1 MQMCSRSLCNILPNQ
16 KKYLM
21 VRGPTVGMH
30 FQLHMQI
37 WPWDRI
43 EDLFHPVS
51 ICKLQRLSFQVS
63 ELDLRCKIVVNKVEI
78 VCSSLQHSNHLRNST
93 SRKETHPDLC
103 NLWCNLKLRSYYM
116 SLLCHLSWCQ
126 HSRGL
131 AAKTHHRLMS
141 ATQNYLCQ
149 VMNSKNREDSR
160 TLWCPDAKC
169 PDVR

>member
-21 VRGPTVGMH
+21 VCGPTVGMH

-116 SLLCHLSWCQ
+116 SWLCHLSWCQ

-149 VMNSKNREDSR
+149 VINSKNREDSR